1 MEVSRTHPKI
11 KAADSVRETVNEDG
25 AVLLDIRQGTCFSMN
40 RIGSRIWQMLKR
52 GNSLTDIANALEVE
66 FEVPRFQIEADVAAF
81 VGELRKRNLIEAEV
95 PDKKRSWL
103 SSILKVLCARG
114 IGKCSNTPTP

>member
-1 MEVSRTHPKI
+1 MEVSRTPPKI
-11 KAADSVRETVNEDG
+11 KAANSVRETVNEDG

-52 GNSLTDIANALEVE
+52 GNSLTDIIDALEVE

-81 VGELRKRNLIEAEV
+81 IGELRKRNLIEADVSTE
-95 PDKKRSWL
+95 KQRRSWISRL
-103 SSILKVLCARG
+103 INGRLCR
-114 IGKCSNTPTP
+114 KY